1 MQWHA
6 RMLTLSRPP
15 QQGYGYQP
23 SASPQPQYNNNNNNN
38 NYGGQYGQ
46 PTPPPQQYGYNQ
58 VCSREPGASELNS
71 SADMHRAHRLSSTA
85 RLRHKELH
93 DQVS

>member
-1 MQWHA
+1 MQWDA
-6 RMLTLSRPP
+6 RMLTRIRPP

-23 SASPQPQYNNNNNNN
+23 SASPQPPYNN

-58 VCSREPGASELNS
+58 VCSREPGGSELNS
-71 SADMHRAHRLSSTA
+71 SADMHRAHRLSSMV
-85 RLRHKELH
+85 RLRHRDLH